1 MVYKKMKT
9 ENNDMALILFF
20 TILINIAISIA
31 MLCWM
36 KDIKREIATIKN
48 SNHSACGFNK

>member
-1 MVYKKMKT
+1 MKT